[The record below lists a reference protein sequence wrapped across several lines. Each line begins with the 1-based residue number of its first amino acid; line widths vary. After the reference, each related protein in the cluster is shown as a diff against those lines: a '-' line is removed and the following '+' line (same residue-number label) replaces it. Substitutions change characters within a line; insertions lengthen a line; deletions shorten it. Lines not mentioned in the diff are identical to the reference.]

1 MKYRARNTV
10 KLARERHE
18 KKIADLAVSQGRPL
32 ASIERSVVLL
42 DDIKP
47 PQFVL
52 ELLSKGPKYLIGGKF
67 ERHHFFAEVNRFL
80 EKLVAAKCDPSV
92 VNRVNAHAVLYA
104 QKCNRRFGNRLVKKV
119 TSYLK
124 ENGIVAVPFD
134 KGLGFCLMKQESYFE
149 KINALCQGS
158 QFQIQKNDRVNA
170 KHPSLREQERFNKV
184 LLDLRKNDAISD
196 GWYQQCRSTGGQ
208 IAKLYGLA
216 KVHKKNIPVRPIVS
230 MPGTCYNALSKKI
243 AGIMSKVPE
252 CNIQTR
258 PHLVA
263 GELSQV
269 NLPPGHELVS
279 LDVTSLFTMVPVD
292 EATSL
297 AAKKVSENG
306 LLPDTM
312 TEETFLLLLRLCVKN
327 VLFVNPDGC
336 LFRQTDGVAMGS
348 ALGPYLANIFMSQ
361 FDATLAQGKPFYY
374 RYVDDIL
381 TAEAPEKIEEL
392 LKLANGLHP
401 SLSFTNERE
410 DNGSLSFLDIRVS
423 RVNSVIRTSWY
434 QKQTDTGICMNFL
447 SVAPTKY
454 KASVVCGLV
463 HRVFRSCST
472 WLLFDNCLK
481 HALQML
487 ESNQYPPAFY
497 HPLVRRTIAALWS
510 GSPNNEHLKQPRESA
525 CPKVQCFLTYHGV
538 ETMNFVKKFSN
549 QIQFIL
555 TTEKL
560 RKYVSS
566 LKCPVPKLFQSNVV
580 YCITCSGCD
589 ALYVGQTSRHL
600 TTRLDEHSRKGT
612 PVATHFE
619 QCGVPR
625 SEIRRA
631 VTLLDRSLSIDS
643 LLTLEAL
650 YISEM
655 QPSINTKEEF
665 RSKTLLLRM
674 A

>member
-1 MKYRARNTV
+1 
-10 KLARERHE
+10 
-18 KKIADLAVSQGRPL
+18 
-32 ASIERSVVLL
+32 
-42 DDIKP
+42 
-47 PQFVL
+47 
-52 ELLSKGPKYLIGGKF
+52 
-67 ERHHFFAEVNRFL
+67 
-80 EKLVAAKCDPSV
+80 
-92 VNRVNAHAVLYA
+92 
-104 QKCNRRFGNRLVKKV
+104 
-119 TSYLK
+119 
-124 ENGIVAVPFD
+124 
-134 KGLGFCLMKQESYFE
+134 
-149 KINALCQGS
+149 
-158 QFQIQKNDRVNA
+158 
-170 KHPSLREQERFNKV
+170 
-184 LLDLRKNDAISD
+184 
-196 GWYQQCRSTGGQ
+196 
-208 IAKLYGLA
+208 
-216 KVHKKNIPVRPIVS
+216 
-230 MPGTCYNALSKKI
+230 
-243 AGIMSKVPE
+243 MSKVPE
-252 CNIQTR
+252 CNIQTQ

-279 LDVTSLFTMVPVD
+279 LDLTSLFTMVPVD

-643 LLTLEAL
+643 LTLEAL
-650 YISEM
+650 YINEM